1 MVDPNFRDKAAQHCA
16 RLLYLAYA
24 KGEARGG
31 SVDWSDIDDAYRE
44 ACDALTT
51 MEQEA
56 LDAQVRR

>member
-1 MVDPNFRDKAAQHCA
+1 MTDPNFRDKAAQHCA

-24 KGEARGG
+24 KSEARGRG
-31 SVDWSDIDDAYRE
+31 VDWSDIDDAYRE

-51 MEQEA
+51 AEREA